1 MYVKMNKIKN
11 CFLNKTICFLSVPL
25 RETFARKWSLH
36 HVISSFAFG
45 LTLIRRTIYY
55 FPRCSALLSSVAANV
70 PESSKRVESGFDG
83 PQLDSDV
90 IRFQVVHG
98 W

>member
-1 MYVKMNKIKN
+1 ML
-11 CFLNKTICFLSVPL
+11 FLPL
-25 RETFARKWSLH
+25 LPRPNVDPENNL
-36 HVISSFAFG
+36 
-45 LTLIRRTIYY
+45 